1 MVIQNGIQ
9 TKKNH
14 IDPGG
19 RDGDASK
26 QVRNRVK
33 DVMMVVVM
41 VVEVGIWLWLETPNS
56 ILDVGMNVQ
65 PEYSDYFGT

>member
-1 MVIQNGIQ
+1 M
-9 TKKNH
+9 
-14 IDPGG
+14 
-19 RDGDASK
+19 
-26 QVRNRVK
+26 
-33 DVMMVVVM
+33 MMVVVM